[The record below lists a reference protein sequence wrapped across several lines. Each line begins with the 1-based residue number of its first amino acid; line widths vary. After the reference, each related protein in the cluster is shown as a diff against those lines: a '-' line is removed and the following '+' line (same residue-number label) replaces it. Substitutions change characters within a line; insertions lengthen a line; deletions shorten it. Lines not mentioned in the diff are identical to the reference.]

1 MLGFLKTLF
10 SDSVGS
16 VDAYWL
22 ETAIRLPR
30 KVRTLSGGNVTIVTA
45 CVDVNYA
52 VNGNEITITGA
63 SLSRSG
69 GLLGPRKINV
79 SAQRTGE
86 AWYATSLP
94 VSNASL
100 REASQVDLEHSE
112 SRLRRIIFGK
122 AGERHRRPTDR
133 SSGTRFDLS
142 LDLIHALNSHAS
154 VEEVQ
159 EVLDSGSIHSHITF
173 QYKKADGRSR
183 KRRVVVHGTKG
194 RSIAAT
200 DKSDK
205 KRKHFRID
213 RISNAKVDS

>member
-1 MLGFLKTLF
+1 MFGFLKTLL
-10 SDSVGS
+10 SDTAGS

-30 KVRTLSGGNVTIVTA
+30 KVRTPSGGNVTIVNA
-45 CVDVNYA
+45 CVDVTYA
-52 VNGNEITITGA
+52 VNGKEITITGA

-69 GLLGPRKINV
+69 GFLGPREINV

-94 VSNASL
+94 VSNGSL
-100 REASQVDLEHSE
+100 REAAQNDLKNPK

-122 AGERHRRPTDR
+122 AGERNRRPTER
-133 SSGTRFDLS
+133 SKGTRFDLS
-142 LDLIHALNSHAS
+142 LDLVRALNSHAS
-154 VEEVQ
+154 AEDVQ
-159 EVLDSGSIHSHITF
+159 RVLDNGSIHSHITF

-183 KRRVVVHGTKG
+183 KRHVVVHGTKG

-200 DKSDK
+200 DKSDE
-205 KRKHFRID
+205 KRKYFRID
-213 RISNAKVDS
+213 RISGAKVDT